1 MEFAQLETTIRSVR
15 FNSPKLIV
23 MGSQCVKTGRRLVL
37 KASGK
42 AWIEPFEIGTT
53 WRVSGHRTDQTIFI
67 NDKPKKEDVL
77 LLDSAELVL
86 RSGEALVRLL
96 SESKKFS
103 GIGRVKA
110 QHLWTEFGESVFDI
124 IEQVDIESLK
134 RVLSEK
140 SALKLCEEFKSLGYI
155 RELQSLMS
163 KPLPASVCL
172 DLVKTY
178 GPDAVNRVKE
188 DPYRLL
194 TFMQNWT
201 SVDDIARGEFGV
213 DVLDSRRMRAAVNEA
228 LLSRFNNGNTAATVA
243 QIKATIQNTISM
255 NPEFVE
261 KALEIGGGKLF
272 KKSEHLIH
280 PVGPWLMETQIAEKI
295 VARVKRRSSD
305 LESIDNIDA
314 AIDAYENQNLID
326 LTIEQRDAIYLSARE
341 PFSLILGG
349 AGCGKTTVLRG
360 VYKALESDS
369 AGVRIHQIALS
380 GRAAQRMQ
388 ESTGLPARTI
398 AAFLQ
403 DQEVK
408 VEHLGQ
414 DDVVVIDEA
423 SMIDVISA
431 YYLMRRIP
439 DCVQIILVGD
449 PEQISPVGPGLFLH
463 VLADQPGI
471 PKTTL
476 KVVKRQAENS
486 GIVAVSSAI
495 RDQQVPDFC
504 HQDIDFDSCA
514 DSVLGAQAASA
525 YFALG
530 GSGEDF
536 STIVVCPTKNG
547 EGSTKQVN
555 AQIINRLNQDR
566 PRVRTLSITSNGLEV
581 VDLTID
587 FVPVR
592 LGDLVLV
599 QKNDYV
605 LDVRNGS
612 LGKIIRVAKD
622 DPEDS
627 DSLACCIEVD
637 GREVE
642 FPVGK
647 LDIIDHGYA
656 ITVHKAQGSQAKT
669 IIFPIRKSKL
679 LDKSLVYTAITRA
692 QSRCHILGDYE
703 AFEVAVKNPSKA
715 SARCVGL
722 SVALEQSGIN
732 Q

>member
-1 MEFAQLETTIRSVR
+1 MVEFAQLETTIRTVR

-23 MGSQCVKTGRRLVL
+23 MGSQCVKTGKSIVL
-37 KASGK
+37 RASGK
-42 AWIEPFEIGTT
+42 EWNEPFEIGTT
-53 WRVSGHRTDQTIFI
+53 WRVSGHKTEQTLTRGEYTF
-67 NDKPKKEDVL
+67 KEEVVNL
-77 LLDSAELVL
+77 ESAELIL
-86 RSGEALVRLL
+86 RNGEAFIRLL

-110 QHLWTEFGESVFDI
+110 QNLWVEFGENVFDI
-124 IEQVDIESLK
+124 IEKVDIDSLK
-134 RVLSEK
+134 LVLSEQ
-140 SALKLCEEFKSLGYI
+140 SALKLCKEFQSLGYI
-155 RELQSLMS
+155 RALQILMS
-163 KPLPASVCL
+163 KPLPSSVCI
-172 DLVKTY
+172 DLVKAY
-178 GPDAVNRVKE
+178 GPDAVDRVKE

-194 TFMQNWT
+194 TFIQNWT
-201 SVDDIARGEFGV
+201 RVDDIARHEFGV
-213 DVLDSRRMRAAVNEA
+213 EVLDSRRMRAAVNEA
-228 LLSRFNNGNTAATVA
+228 LLSRFNSGNTAANLKQV
-243 QIKATIQNTISM
+243 KATIENTISM

-261 KALEIGGGKLF
+261 KALESEGGKLF

-280 PVGPWLMETQIAEKI
+280 PIGPWLMETMIAEKI
-295 VARVKRRSSD
+295 SLRLKRRSYK
-305 LESIDNIDA
+305 LESIDHIDA
-314 AIDAYENQNLID
+314 AIDAYENQNLIG
-326 LTIEQRDAIYLSARE
+326 LTIEQRDAIVLSARE

-349 AGCGKTTVLRG
+349 AGCGKTTVLKG
-360 VYKALESDS
+360 VYRALQSGS
-369 AGVRIHQIALS
+369 VTLRIHQIALS

-408 VEHLGQ
+408 IEHLGQ
-414 DDVVVIDEA
+414 GDVVVIDEA

-449 PEQISPVGPGLFLH
+449 PEQLPPVGPGLFLH
-463 VLADQPGI
+463 ILADHPGI

-476 KVVKRQAENS
+476 KVVKRQAEDS

-495 RDQQVPDFC
+495 RDQRIPEFC
-504 HQDIDFDSCA
+504 HQDIDFDLCDNSSLNA
-514 DSVLGAQAASA
+514 RAANA

-530 GSGEDF
+530 GTGEDF
-536 STIVVCPTKNG
+536 SVVVVCPTKG
-547 EGSTKQVN
+547 GDGSTSEIN
-555 AQIINRLNQDR
+555 SQIISRLNGNR
-566 PRVRTLSITSNGLEV
+566 PRVRTLSITSDGLEV
-581 VDLTID
+581 VDLTIN
-587 FVPVR
+587 FEPVR

-599 QKNDYV
+599 TKNDYT
-605 LDVRNGS
+605 LEVRNGS
-612 LGKIIRVAKD
+612 LGKITRVSEE
-622 DPEDS
+622 DPEDN
-627 DSLACCIEVD
+627 DSIVCCIEVD

-656 ITVHKAQGSQAKT
+656 VTVHKAQGSQFQT
-669 IIFPIRKSKL
+669 VIFPVRKSRL

-715 SARCVGL
+715 TDRLVGL
-722 SVALEQSGIN
+722 SVALEKAIT
-732 Q
+732 

>member
-1 MEFAQLETTIRSVR
+1 MVEFAQLETTIRTVR

-23 MGSQCVKTGRRLVL
+23 MGSQCVKTGKSIVL
-37 KASGK
+37 RASGK
-42 AWIEPFEIGTT
+42 EWNEPFEIGTT
-53 WRVSGHRTDQTIFI
+53 WRVSGHKTEQTLTRGEYTF
-67 NDKPKKEDVL
+67 KEEVVNL
-77 LLDSAELVL
+77 ESAELIL
-86 RSGEALVRLL
+86 RNGEAFIRLL

-110 QHLWTEFGESVFDI
+110 QNLWVEFGENVFDI
-124 IEQVDIESLK
+124 IEKVDIDSLK
-134 RVLSEK
+134 LVLSEQ
-140 SALKLCEEFKSLGYI
+140 SALKLCKEFQSLGYI
-155 RELQSLMS
+155 RALQILMS
-163 KPLPASVCL
+163 KPLPSSVCI
-172 DLVKTY
+172 DLVKAY
-178 GPDAVNRVKE
+178 GPDAVDRVKE

-194 TFMQNWT
+194 TFIQNWT
-201 SVDDIARGEFGV
+201 RVDDIACHEFGV
-213 DVLDSRRMRAAVNEA
+213 EVLDSRRMRAAVNEA
-228 LLSRFNNGNTAATVA
+228 LLSRFNSGNTAANLKQV
-243 QIKATIQNTISM
+243 KATIENTISM

-261 KALEIGGGKLF
+261 KALESEGGKLF

-280 PVGPWLMETQIAEKI
+280 PIGPWLMETMIAEKI
-295 VARVKRRSSD
+295 SLRLKRRSYK
-305 LESIDNIDA
+305 LESIDHIDA
-314 AIDAYENQNLID
+314 AIDAYENQNLIG
-326 LTIEQRDAIYLSARE
+326 LTIEQRDAIVLSARE

-349 AGCGKTTVLRG
+349 AGCGKTTVLKG
-360 VYKALESDS
+360 VYRALQSGS
-369 AGVRIHQIALS
+369 VTLRIHQIALS

-408 VEHLGQ
+408 IEHLGQ
-414 DDVVVIDEA
+414 GDVVVIDEA

-449 PEQISPVGPGLFLH
+449 PEQLPPVGPGLFLH
-463 VLADQPGI
+463 ILADHPGI

-476 KVVKRQAENS
+476 KVVKRQAEDS

-495 RDQQVPDFC
+495 RDQRIPEFC
-504 HQDIDFDSCA
+504 HQDIDFDLCDNSSLNA
-514 DSVLGAQAASA
+514 RAANA

-530 GSGEDF
+530 GTGEDF
-536 STIVVCPTKNG
+536 SVVVVCPTKG
-547 EGSTKQVN
+547 GDGSTSEIN
-555 AQIINRLNQDR
+555 SQIISRLNGNR
-566 PRVRTLSITSNGLEV
+566 PRVRTLSITSDGLEV
-581 VDLTID
+581 VDLTIN
-587 FVPVR
+587 FEPVR

-599 QKNDYV
+599 TKNDYT
-605 LDVRNGS
+605 LEVRNGS
-612 LGKIIRVAKD
+612 LGKITRVSEE
-622 DPEDS
+622 DPEDN
-627 DSLACCIEVD
+627 DSIVCCIEVD

-656 ITVHKAQGSQAKT
+656 VTVHKAQGSQFQT
-669 IIFPIRKSKL
+669 VIFPVRKSRL

-715 SARCVGL
+715 TDRLVGL
-722 SVALEQSGIN
+722 SVALEKAIT
-732 Q
+732 